1 MWVKRAL
8 LLSLLLG
15 VLVSGT
21 AWAGNNNKE
30 LEKVRS
36 SLSLLMPE
44 LRVDAISP
52 SPVPGLYEVM
62 LGPQVIYVTGDGRYL
77 IQGSIIDLELRKNI
91 TEPRLESA
99 KARTI
104 EQIGVDNMVVFG
116 HKHPKHI
123 VTVFTDI
130 DSGYSRKMHSE
141 MAKYSEHGIQV
152 RYLFFPRSGI
162 GSTSYHKAVSVW
174 CADNRK
180 QAMNMAKRGKTLEQ
194 RQCRNPVQK
203 HMMLG
208 KLMGVVTTPSIVTS
222 DGELLPGYVTAEKLS
237 DMLNQK
243 RKRRNR

>member
-1 MWVKRAL
+1 MRIKWAL

-15 VLVSGT
+15 GLVSGT
-21 AWAGNNNKE
+21 AWSGDNSKE

-44 LRVDAISP
+44 LKVDDVSP
-52 SPVPGLYEVM
+52 SPVPGLFEVM

-91 TEPRLESA
+91 TEPRLDFA
-99 KARTI
+99 KAKAV
-104 EQIGVDNMVVFG
+104 EQIGVENMVVFG

-141 MAKYSEHGIQV
+141 MAKYSDRGIQV

-162 GSTSYHKAVSVW
+162 GSPSYRKAVSVW
-174 CADNRK
+174 CSDNRE
-180 QAMNMAKRGKTLEQ
+180 QAMSLAKRGKSVEEK
-194 RQCRNPVQK
+194 QCYNPVQK

-208 KLMGVVTTPSIVTS
+208 KLMGVVTTPSIVMN
-222 DGELLPGYVTAEKLS
+222 DGEMLPGYVPAEKLG
-237 DMLNQK
+237 DMLDQK
-243 RKRRNR
+243 QKRRNR